1 MNSGWK
7 YVRNQLAFVV
17 LIALLCLI
25 FLAIGLMF
33 GYSFIGE
40 GRNPLSILSWIN
52 GSQSLINLLESRI
65 SLLF

>member
-25 FLAIGLMF
+25 FLAIGLMI

-40 GRNPLSILSWIN
+40 GRNPLSSYPGIN

>member
-25 FLAIGLMF
+25 FLAIGLMI

-40 GRNPLSILSWIN
+40 GRNPLSILSWDKWQSIIN
-52 GSQSLINLLESRI
+52 KFTGK
-65 SLLF
+65 

>member
-25 FLAIGLMF
+25 FLAIGLMI

-40 GRNPLSILSWIN
+40 GRNPLSILS
-52 GSQSLINLLESRI
+52 
-65 SLLF
+65 